1 MLFIVGN
8 RKRKKRGTL
17 EIIDMNPPVIIFIC
31 PSMHCSQGQGQRP
44 GQRSNGW
51 CVMEMTDEEHL
62 SLQLYSCLALWYMY
76 ESAMGGQIPY
86 PIQYR
91 R

>member
-1 MLFIVGN
+1 
-8 RKRKKRGTL
+8 
-17 EIIDMNPPVIIFIC
+17 
-31 PSMHCSQGQGQRP
+31 
-44 GQRSNGW
+44 
-51 CVMEMTDEEHL
+51 MEMTDEEHL